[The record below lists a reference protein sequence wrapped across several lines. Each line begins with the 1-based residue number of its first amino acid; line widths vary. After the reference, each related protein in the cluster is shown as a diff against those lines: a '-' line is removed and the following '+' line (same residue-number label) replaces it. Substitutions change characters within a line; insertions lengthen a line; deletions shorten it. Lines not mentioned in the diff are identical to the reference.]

1 MATRRQNTVK
11 VLLYLAD
18 DLEGR
23 RYPMAGV
30 LRQLAQEV
38 AQLPDVYHD
47 GDLVRCRC
55 GSEIVQPRTG
65 RPRKFC
71 FSCSPRK
78 TTEKGTLSIPA
89 PDKECA

>member
-1 MATRRQNTVK
+1 MASRRANTVK
-11 VLLYLAD
+11 VLLYIAD

-38 AQLPDVYHD
+38 AQLPEVEVEE
-47 GDLVRCRC
+47 GRCPC
-55 GSEIVQPRTG
+55 GGEVVQPRTG

-71 FSCSPRK
+71 LSCSPRK
-78 TTEKGTLSIPA
+78 RPEKGIVVVTA
-89 PDKECA
+89 PEEECA